1 MGVRKGD
8 TVAIISR
15 NRLEWILAA
24 YASYGLGAII
34 VPMYENQKESDWRYI
49 VADSKAKVLIASTTA
64 IYDKVRSNT
73 LAAAS
78 AAIKRTCGVFFASTV
93 NLRCFFFSGQSFR
106 FRGRRATRAGMRPS
120 GFAPG

>member
-1 MGVRKGD
+1 MQDGAYKYQTYAEVREKISHFRSALHGMGVRKGD

-64 IYDKVRSNT
+64 IYDKVRSNN
-73 LAAAS
+73 
-78 AAIKRTCGVFFASTV
+78 G
-93 NLRCFFFSGQSFR
+93 
-106 FRGRRATRAGMRPS
+106 GRIGRD
-120 GFAPG
+120 